1 MLYKKKRLYIIVGE
15 ESGENI
21 AFSILKSLNNYCDLK
36 LFGIGGERLKS
47 LGLESLF
54 PFSELSIMGI
64 VEVLPKIPKILSL
77 INKTAKNIQQI
88 NPDLIITVDSPDFSL
103 RVIKKIKKINP
114 NFKTLHIVAPSVWA
128 WKSGRAKKMSSYVD
142 NLFVLFP
149 FEKKYFQPHGI
160 KTTFIGHPLLEGIKL
175 NINNKSYKTSNKKK
189 IISIFPGS
197 RKAEINRHLKLI
209 LLFLSKNNYANN
221 YQILIVAVDRYF
233 KLVTA
238 YKSEFPDLIDISI
251 LKASKYKNYALKNSY
266 CAIAV
271 SGTISLELAI
281 SKVPLIVVYRLSP
294 FTFFLL
300 KKVVKQRFI
309 SLANIVLNK
318 KVIPELIQNNLTL
331 ENLQIELSALIN
343 NCEKRDKQIKM
354 FEKLR
359 AKLQK
364 NLLDSKT
371 IAANEIL
378 KILS

>member
-1 MLYKKKRLYIIVGE
+1 MLYEKKRLYIIVGE

-21 AFSILKSLNNYCDLK
+21 AFSILKSLKNYCDLK

-64 VEVLPKIPKILSL
+64 VEVLPKIPKILVL
-77 INKTAKNIQQI
+77 INKTAKNILQI

-103 RVIKKIKKINP
+103 RVIKKIKKKNP
-114 NFKTLHIVAPSVWA
+114 NLKTLHIVAPSVWA
-128 WKSGRAKKMSSYVD
+128 WKSGRAKKMSLYVD
-142 NLFVLFP
+142 NLFVLYP

-160 KTTFIGHPLLEGIKL
+160 KTTFIGHPLLEKIKL
-175 NINNKSYKTSNKKK
+175 NINNRYYKTNNKKK

-221 YQILIVAVDRYF
+221 YQILIVAVDRYY
-233 KLVTA
+233 KLITS
-238 YKSEFPDLIDISI
+238 YKNEFPDLIDISI
-251 LKASKYKNYALKNSY
+251 LKASKYKNFVLKRSY

-294 FTFFLL
+294 VTFFLL
-300 KKVVKQRFI
+300 KKLVKQRFI

-318 KVIPELIQNNLTL
+318 RVIPELIQNNLTL
-331 ENLQIELSALIN
+331 ENLQTEFSALIN
-343 NCEKRDKQIKM
+343 NYEKRDKQIKM
-354 FEKLR
+354 FERLR

-364 NLLDSKT
+364 NRLDSKT
-371 IAANEIL
+371 IASNEIL